1 MWLKQIQVKGFRNLE
16 DQSLEFDPTANY
28 LFGDNATGK
37 TSLLEAIH
45 YLAIGRSFRKSQDRE
60 VLKFGAP
67 VFIVQG
73 EASTGETPPHSSVLN
88 HREHGEHGEPGIS
101 DSDSSVTS
109 VSSVVTGSERQAE
122 IRSDGLQKRL
132 VLDRVEVERLSSY
145 LGWLPVVTMLL
156 DDIRLIRGSPG
167 ERRAFLDLA
176 LSQVSRQY
184 LISLVEYRRILAQ
197 RNRLLMQNP
206 DSATLRT
213 WDEQLVL
220 GGTAIYQQRNRYLPA
235 LFKIAIESAQTLFA
249 GWQTEITYRASVS
262 QEGDVA
268 ANFHQA
274 LERHRLRERELG
286 VTLAGPH
293 RDDITIL
300 KNGIELRK
308 FGSEGEQRS
317 ASIALKLAE
326 AHLIQEQRKEAPV
339 FLLDE
344 IASELD
350 AERSRELFAL
360 LASRGQVFYAAAKP
374 IPAQGRI
381 FHVTAGKIQKA

>member
-1 MWLKQIQVKGFRNLE
+1 VWLKTIQVAGFRNLE
-16 DQSLEFDPTANY
+16 DQTLGFDPVANY

-45 YLAIGRSFRKSQDRE
+45 YLAIGRSFRRAQDKE

-67 VFIVQG
+67 VFRVQG
-73 EASTGETPPHSSVLN
+73 EARTGNRLPESAKSVESVDDFRPH
-88 HREHGEHGEPGIS
+88 
-101 DSDSSVTS
+101 
-109 VSSVVTGSERQAE
+109 QAE
-122 IRSDGLQKRL
+122 IRSDGVQKRL
-132 VLDRVEVERLSSY
+132 LLDSVEVDRLSSY
-145 LGWLPVVTMLL
+145 LGWLPTVTMLL

-167 ERRAFLDLA
+167 ERRSFLDLA

-184 LISLVEYRRILAQ
+184 LLNLVEYRRILAQ

-206 DSATLRT
+206 DAASLRT
-213 WDEQLVL
+213 WDEQLVTS
-220 GGTAIYQQRNRYLPA
+220 GAAIYQQRNRYLPE
-235 LFKIAIESAQTLFA
+235 LFRIAVESAQALFA
-249 GWQTEITYRASVS
+249 GWQTEITYRASVL
-262 QEGDVA
+262 QEGDVT

-274 LERHRLRERELG
+274 LERHRHRERELG
-286 VTLAGPH
+286 ATLAGPH
-293 RDDITIL
+293 RDDIIIL

-317 ASIALKLAE
+317 ASISLKLAE
-326 AHLIQEQRKEAPV
+326 AHLIQDQRQEAPV

-374 IPAQGRI
+374 IPAQGRT
-381 FHVTAGKIQKA
+381 FHVTAGKIQEA

>member
-1 MWLKQIQVKGFRNLE
+1 MWLKTIQVTGFRNLE

-37 TSLLEAIH
+37 TSLLEAVY
-45 YLAIGRSFRKSQDRE
+45 YLAIGRSFRRAQDRE

-67 VFIVQG
+67 VFGVQG
-73 EASTGETPPHSSVLN
+73 EALTGNRSPESV
-88 HREHGEHGEPGIS
+88 E
-101 DSDSSVTS
+101 SVKS
-109 VSSVVTGSERQAE
+109 VDENSPRRAE

-132 VLDRVEVERLSSY
+132 VLDGVEVERLSSY

-167 ERRAFLDLA
+167 ERRSFLDLA

-184 LISLVEYRRILAQ
+184 LLSLVEYRRILAQ

-206 DSATLRT
+206 DTASLRT
-213 WDEQLVL
+213 WDEQLVTA
-220 GGTAIYQQRNRYLPA
+220 GTAVYQQRNRYLPA
-235 LFKIAIESAQTLFA
+235 LFRIAVESSQSLFA
-249 GWQTEITYRASVS
+249 GWQTEITYRASVL

-274 LERHRLRERELG
+274 LERHRVRERELG
-286 VTLAGPH
+286 ATLAGPH
-293 RDDITIL
+293 RDDIIVL

-350 AERSRELFAL
+350 AERSRELFTL

-374 IPAQGRI
+374 IPTQGRT
-381 FHVTAGKIQKA
+381 FHVTAGKIQEA

>member
-1 MWLKQIQVKGFRNLE
+1 MWLKSVQVQGFRNLE

-45 YLAIGRSFRKSQDRE
+45 YLAIGRSFRRAQDRD
-60 VLKFGAP
+60 VIKFGAA
-67 VFIVQG
+67 VFGVLG
-73 EASTGETPPHSSVLN
+73 EALAHDRGATEAS
-88 HREHGEHGEPGIS
+88 R
-101 DSDSSVTS
+101 
-109 VSSVVTGSERQAE
+109 RAE
-122 IRSDGLQKRL
+122 IRSDGQQKRL
-132 VLDRVEVERLSSY
+132 SLDGVEVDRLSSY

-156 DDIRLIRGSPG
+156 DDIRLIRGAPG
-167 ERRAFLDLA
+167 ERRGFLDLT
-176 LSQVSRQY
+176 LSQVSRSY
-184 LISLVEYRRILAQ
+184 LLSLVEYRRILAQ

-213 WDEQLVL
+213 WDEQLVAS
-220 GGTAIYQQRNRYLPA
+220 GTAIYQQRSRYLPA
-235 LFKIAIESAQTLFA
+235 LFRIAVESTRSLFA
-249 GWQTEITYRASVS
+249 GWQTEITYRASVL
-262 QEGDVA
+262 QDGDLA

-274 LERHRLRERELG
+274 LERLRPREREIG
-286 VTLAGPH
+286 ATLAGPH
-293 RDDITIL
+293 RDDIIIL

-317 ASIALKLAE
+317 TSVALKLAE
-326 AHLIQEQRKEAPV
+326 AHLIQEQRQEAPV

-374 IPAQGRI
+374 IPAQGRV

>member
-1 MWLKQIQVKGFRNLE
+1 MWLKTIKVAGFRNLE

-37 TSLLEAIH
+37 TSLLEAIY
-45 YLAIGRSFRKSQDRE
+45 YLAIGRSFRRAQDRE

-67 VFIVQG
+67 VFGVQG
-73 EASTGETPPHSSVLN
+73 EACTRGKPSESA
-88 HREHGEHGEPGIS
+88 EPAKS
-101 DSDSSVTS
+101 ADD
-109 VSSVVTGSERQAE
+109 GSQRRAE

-132 VLDRVEVERLSSY
+132 VLDGVEVERLSSY

-167 ERRAFLDLA
+167 ERRGFLDLA
-176 LSQVSRQY
+176 FSQVSRQY
-184 LISLVEYRRILAQ
+184 LLSMVEYRRILAQ

-206 DSATLRT
+206 DAATLRT
-213 WDEQLVL
+213 WDEQLVNS
-220 GGTAIYQQRNRYLPA
+220 GTAIYEQRNRYLPA
-235 LFKIAIESAQTLFA
+235 LFRIAMESAQTLFA
-249 GWQTEITYRASVS
+249 GWQTEITYRTSVP

-274 LERHRLRERELG
+274 LERHHLRERELG
-286 VTLAGPH
+286 ATLAGPH
-293 RDDITIL
+293 RDDIIIL

-360 LASRGQVFYAAAKP
+360 LSSRGQVFYAAAKP
-374 IPAQGRI
+374 IPAQGRV
-381 FHVTAGKIQKA
+381 FHVTAGKIQKT

>member
-1 MWLKQIQVKGFRNLE
+1 MWLKTIQVAGFRNLE
-16 DQSLEFDPTANY
+16 DQTLEFDPVANY

-45 YLAIGRSFRKSQDRE
+45 YLAIGRSFRKAQDKE

-67 VFIVQG
+67 VFGVQG
-73 EASTGETPPHSSVLN
+73 EALPGNRSPESVKSVESVDETTP
-88 HREHGEHGEPGIS
+88 R
-101 DSDSSVTS
+101 
-109 VSSVVTGSERQAE
+109 RAE
-122 IRSDGLQKRL
+122 IRSDGRQKRL
-132 VLDRVEVERLSSY
+132 VLDGVEVERLSSY

-156 DDIRLIRGSPG
+156 DDIRLIRGAPG
-167 ERRAFLDLA
+167 ERRGFLDLA

-184 LISLVEYRRILAQ
+184 LLSLVEYRRILAQ

-206 DSATLRT
+206 DAVTLRT
-213 WDEQLVL
+213 WDEQLVTS
-220 GGTAIYQQRNRYLPA
+220 GTAIYQQRNRYLPA
-235 LFKIAIESAQTLFA
+235 LFRIAAESAQALFA
-249 GWQTEITYRASVS
+249 GWQTEITYRASVK
-262 QEGDVA
+262 QEGDLT

-274 LERHRLRERELG
+274 LERLHQRERELG

-293 RDDITIL
+293 RDDIIIL
-300 KNGIELRK
+300 RNGIELRR

-317 ASIALKLAE
+317 ASIALKLSE
-326 AHLIQEQRKEAPV
+326 AHLIQEQRQEAPV

-350 AERSRELFAL
+350 AERSRELFKL

-381 FHVTAGKIQKA
+381 FHVTAGKIQKT